1 MYIDFYKE
9 HFALGQESVTNAENI
24 IIRGKVRI
32 SVLSD
37 RVLRVE
43 VDSKGQFTDEP
54 TQCVW
59 YRNFSSPKFRT
70 VENGKI
76 IKIITE
82 RAMFIYDLR
91 AKKMLSVTLE
101 NGKTVTDYKKGN
113 LKGTYRTLD
122 MTRGAI
128 PLEDGLISTEGVT
141 MFDDS
146 KSHILNKNGQ
156 IKERRATQKDEYY
169 FAFGHSYRECINA
182 LYSLCGK
189 VPLVPRYCLSNWW
202 SRYKAYSQQ
211 EYIDLMTKFI
221 DSKIPITVATVDM
234 DWHWVD
240 LSRFGD
246 DAKYQF
252 RIENGKF
259 VRNLVEA
266 DGWTGY
272 SWNTELFPDYKGFL
286 QWLQDK
292 NFKVTLNLHPAQGM
306 RPFEVMYKE
315 FAERMSINPATKLHI
330 PFDITDK
337 KYMEA
342 YFDIVHRKYEEEGVD
357 FWWIDWQQGKTSKIK
372 NLDPLW
378 ALNHYHYLYS
388 GKNNNRPLILSR
400 YAQIGSHRYPL
411 GFSGDATINWPC
423 LNFQPYFTANAA
435 NVGYTWWSHDIGG
448 HNFGNKDDELYLRWV
463 QFGQYS
469 PIMRLH
475 STHNEFMGKEP
486 WKFKSE
492 VNELATQC
500 LRMRHRM
507 LPYLYSMNYRT
518 HKDGI
523 AICEPMY
530 YVDSE
535 DKRAYKYKN
544 QYRFGSELI
553 VAPVTEKINRKIN
566 MAKVKLWL
574 PKGRY
579 TDIYNGRIYEGGR
592 EYTVYRGL
600 ESIPVFA
607 KEGAII
613 PLGTDAY
620 TNNWKNPQDMEIL
633 IYRGNNSFTMYEDD
647 GETNDY
653 QQGKFATTTMKV
665 LESGSSLKFT
675 IRAAEGD
682 TSVIPEK
689 RNYTLSFRDVASC
702 DSIIVRKGEK
712 ELTLTSKTNG
722 FVSVDI
728 YKAKCNEEIEI
739 ELINYVPAA
748 NQNKKE
754 ALIEVISKFQGN
766 NNLKQTQYFSFIN
779 NPTGKKI
786 PCQAPFKGPIEEILA
801 LK

>member
-292 NFKVTLNLHPAQGM
+292 NFKVTLNLPPAQGM
-306 RPFEVMYKE
+306 RPFEVMYNE

-342 YFDIVHRKYEEEGVD
+342 YFDIVHR
-357 FWWIDWQQGKTSKIK
+357 
-372 NLDPLW
+372 
-378 ALNHYHYLYS
+378 
-388 GKNNNRPLILSR
+388 
-400 YAQIGSHRYPL
+400 
-411 GFSGDATINWPC
+411 
-423 LNFQPYFTANAA
+423 
-435 NVGYTWWSHDIGG
+435 
-448 HNFGNKDDELYLRWV
+448 
-463 QFGQYS
+463 
-469 PIMRLH
+469 
-475 STHNEFMGKEP
+475 
-486 WKFKSE
+486 
-492 VNELATQC
+492 
-500 LRMRHRM
+500 
-507 LPYLYSMNYRT
+507 
-518 HKDGI
+518 
-523 AICEPMY
+523 
-530 YVDSE
+530 
-535 DKRAYKYKN
+535 
-544 QYRFGSELI
+544 
-553 VAPVTEKINRKIN
+553 
-566 MAKVKLWL
+566 
-574 PKGRY
+574 
-579 TDIYNGRIYEGGR
+579 
-592 EYTVYRGL
+592 
-600 ESIPVFA
+600 
-607 KEGAII
+607 
-613 PLGTDAY
+613 
-620 TNNWKNPQDMEIL
+620 
-633 IYRGNNSFTMYEDD
+633 
-647 GETNDY
+647 
-653 QQGKFATTTMKV
+653 
-665 LESGSSLKFT
+665 
-675 IRAAEGD
+675 
-682 TSVIPEK
+682 
-689 RNYTLSFRDVASC
+689 
-702 DSIIVRKGEK
+702 
-712 ELTLTSKTNG
+712 
-722 FVSVDI
+722 
-728 YKAKCNEEIEI
+728 
-739 ELINYVPAA
+739 
-748 NQNKKE
+748 
-754 ALIEVISKFQGN
+754 
-766 NNLKQTQYFSFIN
+766 
-779 NPTGKKI
+779 
-786 PCQAPFKGPIEEILA
+786 
-801 LK
+801 

>member
-1 MYIDFYKE
+1 MYTDFYKE
-9 HFALGQESVTNAENI
+9 HFALGQESVTKSENI
-24 IIRGKVRI
+24 ISKGKVRI

-37 RVLRVE
+37 RVVRVE
-43 VDSKGQFTDEP
+43 VDNKGHFTDEP

-59 YRNFSSPKFRT
+59 YRNFDSPKFRT
-70 VENGKI
+70 AENGKT

-82 RAMFIYDLR
+82 KALFTYDLKNR
-91 AKKMLSVTLE
+91 KMVSVTLE

-128 PLEDGLISTEGVT
+128 DLEDGLISTEGVT
-141 MFDDS
+141 MFDDAQ
-146 KSHILNKNGQ
+146 SHILDEHGQ
-156 IKERRATQKDEYY
+156 IRERKATQKDEYY
-169 FAFGHSYRECINA
+169 FAFGHNYRECINA

-189 VPLVPRYCLSNWW
+189 VPLVPRYCLGNWW

-221 DSKIPITVATVDM
+221 DNKIPITVATVDM

-240 LSRFGD
+240 LKRFGA
-246 DAKYQF
+246 DAKCKSANKNILY
-252 RIENGKF
+252 NF
-259 VRNLVEA
+259 VQS

-272 SWNTELFPDYKGFL
+272 SWNTDLFPDYKGFL
-286 QWLQDK
+286 QWLQDR

-315 FAERMSINPATKLHI
+315 FAERVSVNPASKQHI

-342 YFDIVHRKYEEEGVD
+342 YFDVIHKKYEDEGVD

-423 LNFQPYFTANAA
+423 LDFQPYFTANAA

-492 VNELATQC
+492 VSNIATEC

-535 DKRAYKYKN
+535 DKRAYEYKN

-553 VAPVTEKINRKIN
+553 VAPITEKINRNIN
-566 MAKVKLWL
+566 MAKVKVWL

-579 TDIYNGRIYEGGR
+579 TDIYNGRIYEGGK

-600 ESIPVFA
+600 DSIPVFA

-613 PLGTDAY
+613 PLGMNAY
-620 TNNWKNPQDMEIL
+620 TNDWKNPQDMEIL
-633 IYRGNNSFTMYEDD
+633 IYRGNNTFTMYEDD

-653 QQGKFATTTMKV
+653 QQGKSAVTQMKV
-665 LESGSSLKFT
+665 LESGASLKFT
-675 IRAAEGD
+675 IKAVEGD

-689 RNYTLSFRDVASC
+689 RNYTLTFKDVAVC

-712 ELTLTSKTNG
+712 ELVLTSKTNNL
-722 FVSVDI
+722 VSVDI
-728 YKAKCNEEIEI
+728 YKAKCNEEIEV
-739 ELINYVPAA
+739 ELVNYIPAK
-748 NQNKKE
+748 NQDKTE
-754 ALIEVISKFQGN
+754 ALVEVISKFQGN
-766 NNLKQTQYFSFIN
+766 NNIKSIQYNGFIK
-779 NPTGKKI
+779 NPSNKKI
-786 PCQAPFKGPIEEILA
+786 PAIYPFRGPIEEILS

>member
-1 MYIDFYKE
+1 MYTDFYKE
-9 HFALGQESVTNAENI
+9 HFALDLKSATKPENT
-24 IIRGKVRI
+24 IIRGKTRI

-37 RVLRVE
+37 RLLRVE
-43 VDSKGQFTDEP
+43 VDNNAHFTDEP

-59 YRNFSSPKFRT
+59 YRDFESPKFRT

-76 IKIITE
+76 LKVITE
-82 RAMFIYDLR
+82 RAMFTYDLR

-101 NGKTVTDYKKGN
+101 DGKTVTDYKKGN

-122 MTRGAI
+122 MTFGAI
-128 PLEDGLISTEGVT
+128 NLEEGLVSTEGVT
-141 MFDDS
+141 MYDDS
-146 KSHILNKNGQ
+146 HSHIIDKKGQ
-156 IKERRATQKDEYY
+156 IKERKATRKDEYY
-169 FAFGHSYRECINA
+169 FAFGHNYRDCINT

-189 VPLVPRYCLSNWW
+189 VPLIPRYCLSNWW
-202 SRYKAYSQQ
+202 SRYKAYTQQ

-221 DSKIPITVATVDM
+221 DGNIPITVATVDM

-240 LSRFGD
+240 LSRFGE
-246 DAKYQF
+246 DASTK
-252 RIENGKF
+252 IVVENGQL
-259 VRNLVEA
+259 VRKKTNPN
-266 DGWTGY
+266 GWTGY
-272 SWNTELFPDYKGFL
+272 SWNTDLFPDYKGFL
-286 QWLQDK
+286 QWLQDQ
-292 NFKVTLNLHPAQGM
+292 NFKVTLNLHPATGM
-306 RPFEVMYKE
+306 RPFETMYKE
-315 FAERMSINPATKLHI
+315 FAERMSINPATKQYI
-330 PFDITDK
+330 PFDITSK
-337 KYMEA
+337 KYVEA
-342 YFDIVHRKYEEEGVD
+342 YFDVAHRKYEEEGVD
-357 FWWIDWQQGKTSKIK
+357 FWWIDWQQGKNSKIK

-388 GKNNNRPLILSR
+388 GKNNTRPLILSR

-411 GFSGDATINWPC
+411 GFSGDTAINWNC
-423 LNFQPYFTANAA
+423 LDFQPYFTVNAA

-448 HNFGNKDDELYLRWV
+448 HHFGRKDDELYLRWV
-463 QFGQYS
+463 QFGLYS

-475 STHNEFMGKEP
+475 STQNEFMGKEP
-486 WKFKSE
+486 WKFRSE
-492 VNELATQC
+492 VGDLAIEC

-535 DKRAYKYKN
+535 DKRAYEYKN

-553 VAPVTEKINRKIN
+553 VAPITEKIDKKIN

-579 TDIYNGRIYEGGR
+579 TDIYTGRIYEGGK

-613 PLGTDAY
+613 PLGMNAY
-620 TNNWKNPQDMEIL
+620 TNDWKNPQDMEIL
-633 IYRGNNSFTMYEDD
+633 IYRGQNTFEMYEDD

-653 QQGKFATTTMKV
+653 QQGKSAITRMKV

-675 IRAAEGD
+675 VSAAEGD

-689 RNYTLSFRDVASC
+689 RNYTLSFKDVASC
-702 DSIIVRKGEK
+702 DAIIVRKGEK
-712 ELTLTSKTNG
+712 ELSLTSKTKN

-739 ELINYVPAA
+739 ELVNYVPAT
-748 NQNKKE
+748 NQDKME
-754 ALIEVISKFQGN
+754 ALVNVISKFQGSN
-766 NNLKQTQYFSFIN
+766 DLKKKKFMPFIKDPFN
-779 NPTGKKI
+779 QKI
-786 PCQAPFKGPIEEILA
+786 PCKAPFRGPIEEILA